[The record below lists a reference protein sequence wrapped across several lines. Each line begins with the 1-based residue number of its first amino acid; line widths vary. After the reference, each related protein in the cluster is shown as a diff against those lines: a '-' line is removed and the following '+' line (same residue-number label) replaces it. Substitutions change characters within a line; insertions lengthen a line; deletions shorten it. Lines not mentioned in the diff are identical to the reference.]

1 MSEGFCRSQC
11 IKFKTS
17 KDLIMQTIIFCLLL
31 VWAFNHT
38 VVELKAAKL
47 HTQQKQIM
55 CFYQLVPQKQQK
67 LQQQLQQKQSPS
79 FLCLSGSI
87 QTSTQTH
94 IYFILLT
101 TPIVKHTQT

>member
-1 MSEGFCRSQC
+1 
-11 IKFKTS
+11 
-17 KDLIMQTIIFCLLL
+17 MQTIIFLF
-31 VWAFNHT
+31 AFSVGIYNHT